1 MTRAIAYVIALAAA
15 LFAGWLVPAL
25 AMRALGPSLRASA
38 LTSSNYRGREVF
50 LGLGLVWAVWAVALS
65 ATSTLFDIAASIW
78 PAEYGSDAAV
88 LTNSPLTVSLYAVP
102 LILTLAAVVFGMT
115 DDVFGNSADKGF
127 RGHVTALLKGRL
139 TTGGL
144 KLLGIGVV
152 SAVYG
157 WVAVGSQ
164 PDAAAYSIGI
174 RLAWWVV
181 ATFVIALAANLL
193 NLLDLRPGRALKSYI
208 VLVVPAAVL
217 FGFAVVEQFG
227 EYAEALGT
235 GWLTSDTVVT
245 IAGLLVVMLGPV
257 AAVWGAD
264 LGERGM
270 LGDAGSNAM
279 GAIVGYLLAGALD
292 LPSLAAVAVVL
303 LALNALSER
312 VSFSTLIEKAPV
324 LKQLDGLGR
333 LHDEQEDD

>member
-1 MTRAIAYVIALAAA
+1 MTRAVAYAIALAAA
-15 LFAGWLVPAL
+15 LVAGWLVPAL
-25 AMRALGPSLRASA
+25 GMRALAPSLEASS
-38 LTSSNYRGREVF
+38 LVSTNFRGRRVF

-65 ATSTLFDIAASIW
+65 AMSTLFDMVSWAW
-78 PAEYGSDAAV
+78 PAEYGSDASV

-127 RGHVTALLKGRL
+127 RGHVSALLKGRL

-157 WVAVGSQ
+157 WEAVDSH
-164 PDAAAYSIGI
+164 AASADLSILA
-174 RLAWWVV
+174 RLAWWVL
-181 ATFVIALAANLL
+181 ATLVIALAANLL

-217 FGFAVVEQFG
+217 FGLAVVEQFS
-227 EYAEALGT
+227 EFTEALGV
-235 GWLTSDTVVT
+235 GWLSADTVVT
-245 IAGLLVVMLGPV
+245 VAGLLIVVLGPV
-257 AAVWGAD
+257 AAIWKAD

-270 LGDAGSNAM
+270 MGDAGSNAM
-279 GAIVGYLLAGALD
+279 GAVVGYLLAGALD
-292 LPSLAAVAVVL
+292 LPSLAAVGVIL
-303 LALNALSER
+303 LALNALSEK
-312 VSFSTLIEKAPV
+312 VSFSTMIERTP
-324 LKQLDGLGR
+324 LLRRLDRIGR
-333 LHDEQEDD
+333 LPDEPDDG